1 MTYDN
6 ESNLISGTW
15 GGNFYKSTDSGLNWS
30 ILNPDMTSRFIWSIA
45 IDANG
50 AMFAGTEAGLFKSD
64 ADGLNWASAGLSDYD
79 VRSVVIHSGIIYAAT
94 WGDGIFASSDN
105 GSNWTSVNDSFI
117 GFNIHSL
124 MFDSKGNMIIATFD
138 DGIYK
143 SSDNGATF
151 HAASVDYPHIWTLGV
166 TSGDLMFAGT
176 YGNGIYTSSDNGE
189 NWNKEFA
196 VTSQYIYSISVDG
209 SDNVYAS
216 SWNRGVFALSV
227 GGLRKTNG
235 SWIDMGLDGF
245 GVSSLLTQPNSLT
258 VYAGTSDGNIYK
270 DADGLT
276 GLNELKNPVDEFK
289 VFNNYPNPFNPSTK
303 IKFVLP
309 NAASV
314 KIEIFNIL
322 GEKIAEPLPLTRM
335 NQGSHE
341 ISFNASGLASGA
353 YLYKLTANTVDG
365 KTFVKT
371 NKMILLR

>member
-1 MTYDN
+1 
-6 ESNLISGTW
+6 
-15 GGNFYKSTDSGLNWS
+15 
-30 ILNPDMTSRFIWSIA
+30 
-45 IDANG
+45 
-50 AMFAGTEAGLFKSD
+50 
-64 ADGLNWASAGLSDYD
+64 
-79 VRSVVIHSGIIYAAT
+79 
-94 WGDGIFASSDN
+94 
-105 GSNWTSVNDSFI
+105 
-117 GFNIHSL
+117 
-124 MFDSKGNMIIATFD
+124 
-138 DGIYK
+138 
-143 SSDNGATF
+143 
-151 HAASVDYPHIWTLGV
+151 
-166 TSGDLMFAGT
+166 
-176 YGNGIYTSSDNGE
+176 
-189 NWNKEFA
+189 
-196 VTSQYIYSISVDG
+196 
-209 SDNVYAS
+209 
-216 SWNRGVFALSV
+216 
-227 GGLRKTNG
+227 
-235 SWIDMGLDGF
+235 MGLDGF